1 MVTCCDIFGVFA
13 AVSNVFDYFTYFY
26 AIIIAQPSYTS
37 GYIAK
42 NNNFVTLK
50 KRKCPCETR
59 KCPLPKK
66 PGRDGVTCLKS
77 NQESRFLDT
86 MSNTTAASSTKPL
99 TTR

>member
-50 KRKCPCETR
+50 KKMSLRNKKMSPPEETG
-59 KCPLPKK
+59 K
-66 PGRDGVTCLKS
+66 GRG
-77 NQESRFLDT
+77 N
-86 MSNTTAASSTKPL
+86 NA
-99 TTR
+99 